1 MRLATNRILRVAAA
15 GVAFIACSPDR
26 IVAPSPRQAPVQRD
40 ITPTPPAGSFSAG
53 PSVRISEFHYDHP
66 GTDSAGTEKIEISG
80 PAGTSLVGWQIIRY
94 NGANPAAAVVY
105 TSPGVVTLSG
115 TIAQSCGTRGVIA
128 FTYPLQDGLQN
139 GPNDGFA
146 LVNPSNQVVELL
158 SYEGKFV
165 ASNGPAAGMTSVDV
179 GVSESPAS
187 GSSPRISIQR
197 TPTGT
202 WVNAPVSNFGACN
215 DDDSGTA
222 ATVDHITVTPTP
234 ATVAKT
240 RTIQFT
246 ATAKDAS
253 DNTIS
258 GVTFTWASGAT
269 ASATVDASGLAT
281 GVAEGSATI
290 TATAGSVVG
299 SASLTVGPAPVVTS
313 ITVSPATATVNQAAT
328 QQFTATAFDADNKAV
343 TGTTFTWA
351 SSATS
356 VATVNASGLATGVA
370 GGNSNITAT
379 SGAITGTAVL
389 TVTGAPPYT
398 PPNIRFSELHYD
410 NAGTDAGEAIEIEGP
425 VGNSL
430 SGWSIVLYEG
440 NPTSA
445 TAPLKV
451 YSTTALTGSL
461 VAPIACGGRGALK
474 VPYPLNGIQNGGT
487 AGSQPDGFA
496 LVDNNGALVEFLS
509 YEGSFTAADG
519 PANGVISRDI
529 GVMEDNPVPAVG
541 LSLHRSADGRTW
553 AAASAADMG
562 YVNACGGP
570 PPSSITFSGRSPT
583 ADPALPVG
591 FEAQVFASEKVG
603 GSTVNTTFTWT
614 SETPD
619 IASIDHNG
627 VLRAL
632 AAGTAVLRAT
642 ATDGAT
648 DTYSL
653 PTIVATQ
660 SAAPYG
666 GNTEFGDPVD
676 ADASD
681 DFIIRRLEYTS
692 SFNKNLGRPNWVS
705 EKLDATAYG
714 PEDRCNCFTF
724 DPELVAAGF
733 TKYTTAD
740 YTGAGAFA
748 GYGIDRGHMTRS
760 ADRTAS
766 NLDNARTYYFSNVLP
781 QAAVVNQG
789 NWAIMENFLGDQAK
803 NGGKEVYVMSGGA
816 GSKGTVKN
824 EGKIDMPAYV
834 WKVAVIMGGG
844 KGLADVHSVNDV
856 QVIAVVIPNDAA
868 QTADWTT
875 YKVTVDSVE
884 ALTGYDLLSKLPDNI
899 EKAVESND
907 TPPVAAISGA
917 TTGAEGSLLSFSA
930 AGSTDADAGDVLTY
944 TWTFGDGG
952 TATGVAP
959 SHTYADNGTY
969 TVTVRATDRHDV
981 YSEATLT
988 TTITNV
994 APTAVLL
1001 TTPSSL
1007 TEGSNFTVSLNG
1019 AADPS
1024 PTDLASLTYAFDCG
1038 DGAGFHAAS
1047 SSSSVSC
1054 ATNDNG
1060 VRTVNARVMDK
1071 DGGATSYTGTVT
1083 VTNAAPVITGFSTP
1097 NGAITGAQVSVS
1109 FSDVGTADTHSVTF
1123 SWGDGQSS
1131 TVDAGLN
1138 ASASAT
1144 HTYAATGF
1152 YAVSATVTD
1161 DDGASVSTGTQTLVV
1176 YNPTGGTLSGSGF
1189 LLGGRGTKTYLSGSI
1204 SYGGGTTPTGTFT
1217 ITGNDAANLTSTSFD
1232 YLVVNG
1238 ITATLKGVGTL
1249 TDGTPVTFLV
1259 RELDNKRQDMVDRGL
1274 PTSLAQGL
1282 PNQDY
1287 ARIKVWN
1294 LATGA
1299 VVYDSQP
1306 GAADA
1311 ATPTEMVR
1319 GGSFS
1324 IRP

>member
-1 MRLATNRILRVAAA
+1 M
-15 GVAFIACSPDR
+15 
-26 IVAPSPRQAPVQRD
+26 APSARIAPEGGPALGL
-40 ITPTPPAGSFSAG
+40 TPTSVGGVVISQIYGGGGNSGATLKNDYIELYNAG
-53 PSVRISEFHYDHP
+53 PADV
-66 GTDSAGTEKIEISG
+66 
-80 PAGTSLVGWQIIRY
+80 SLVGWSVQYASSTGLSWIVTPLTGSIATGHY
-94 NGANPAAAVVY
+94 YLVQESAGAGGTTSLPTPDASGSIAMAAGAGKV
-105 TSPGVVTLSG
+105 
-115 TIAQSCGTRGVIA
+115 
-128 FTYPLQDGLQN
+128 
-139 GPNDGFA
+139 A
-146 LVNPSNQVVELL
+146 LVNSTTLL
-158 SYEGKFV
+158 TTACPTVAALMDFVGYGTGTNCFEGNTGPTTPALTNSTAALRKNGGQQDTNDNAADF
-165 ASNGPAAGMTSVDV
+165 SNGAPNPRNSASPPPSGLVVTIAPLAPNVAAGGTVNFTV
-179 GVSESPAS
+179 TATAS
-187 GSSPRISIQR
+187 GS
-197 TPTGT
+197 
-202 WVNAPVSNFGACN
+202 NAPITSATWTSSAPTVATIDASTGVATAVA
-215 DDDSGTA
+215 SGNSTIGVNVVTA
-222 ATVDHITVTPTP
+222 SGNGSSSTVLTVPANAVASIKVTPTP
-234 ATVAKT
+234 ATIT
-240 RTIQFT
+240 QGGTQQFT
-246 ATAKDAS
+246 ATAYDAS
-253 DNTIS
+253 SQPIT
-258 GVTFTWASGAT
+258 GVTFTWAST
-269 ASATVDASGLAT
+269 VASVATVNSTGLAT
-281 GVAEGSATI
+281 GVSAGD
-290 TATAGSVVG
+290 AG
-299 SASLTVGPAPVVTS
+299 
-313 ITVSPATATVNQAAT
+313 
-328 QQFTATAFDADNKAV
+328 
-343 TGTTFTWA
+343 
-351 SSATS
+351 
-356 VATVNASGLATGVA
+356 
-370 GGNSNITAT
+370 ITAT
-379 SGAITGTAVL
+379 SGGVTGTAALHVNPS
-389 TVTGAPPYT
+389 AYIPPG
-398 PPNIRFSELHYD
+398 IRFSEIHYD
-410 NAGTDAGEAIEIEGP
+410 NSGTDAGEGIEIEGP
-425 VGNSL
+425 VGTTL
-430 SGWSIVLYEG
+430 TGWSIALYDG
-440 NPTSA
+440 SPTST

-451 YSTTALTGSL
+451 YSTTPVTGTL
-461 VAPIACGGRGALK
+461 LAPIACGGRGVIS
-474 VPYPLNGIQNGGT
+474 VPYPVNGIRNGGT
-487 AGSQPDGFA
+487 AGSQPAGFA
-496 LVDNNGALVEFLS
+496 LVDNTGTLVEFLS

-519 PANGVISRDI
+519 PANGVTSRDI
-529 GVMEDNPVPAVG
+529 GVMEDNPVPAAG
-541 LSLHRSADGRTW
+541 LSLHRSADGTTW
-553 AAASAADMG
+553 TAPSTADMG
-562 YVNACGGP
+562 YVNSCGAP

-614 SETPD
+614 SETPN
-619 IASIDHNG
+619 IASIDNNG

-632 AAGTAVLRAT
+632 SAGIAVLRAT

-648 DTYSL
+648 ETYSL

-692 SFNKNLGRPNWVS
+692 SFNPRLGRPNWVS

-803 NGGKEVYVMSGGA
+803 TGGKEVYVMSGGA

-834 WKVAVIMGGG
+834 WKVAVIMGAG
-844 KGLADVHSVNDV
+844 KGLADVHSVNDL

-884 ALTGYDLLSKLPDNI
+884 KLTGYDLLSKLPDNI
-899 EKAVESND
+899 ENAVESND

-917 TTGAEGSLLSFSA
+917 TTGAEGSSLSFSA
-930 AGSTDADAGDVLTY
+930 SGSTDADAGDVLTY

-952 TATGVAP
+952 TATGIAP

-969 TVTVRATDRHDV
+969 TVTVRATDSHSV
-981 YSEATLT
+981 YSEATMT

-994 APTAVLL
+994 APTAVFSA
-1001 TTPSSL
+1001 TPSSL
-1007 TEGSNFTVSLNG
+1007 TEGSSFTIALGG

-1024 PTDLASLTYAFDCG
+1024 STDLASLTYAFDCG
-1038 DGAGFHAAS
+1038 DGAGFRAATS
-1047 SSSSVSC
+1047 TSSVSC
-1054 ATNDNG
+1054 ATNDNS
-1060 VRTVNARVMDK
+1060 VRSVNAKVMDK
-1071 DGGATSYTGTVT
+1071 DGGSTSYTGTVT

-1097 NGAITGAQVSVS
+1097 NGAISGAHVSVS

-1123 SWGDGQSS
+1123 NWGDGQTS

-1161 DDGASVSTGTQTLVV
+1161 DDGASVSTSTQTLVV

-1189 LLGGRGTKTYLSGSI
+1189 LLGGRGTKTYLSGNI
-1204 SYGGGTTPTGTFT
+1204 TYGGGTTPTGTFV

-1249 TDGTPVTFLV
+1249 TDGTPVSFLV
-1259 RELDNKRQDMVDRGL
+1259 RGLDNKRQDMVDRGL
-1274 PTSLAQGL
+1274 STNLAQGL